1 MTAPVPYRTVNGAR
15 GHARSLWRSRAAL
28 FIALG
33 VLLLANVAV
42 LVVYRVFYD
51 VRLAA
56 LEETR
61 HSLAERRDQARAAV
75 EGAREAER
83 RLVELKKGLDA
94 FYGDVLGTRKK
105 RLASLLEDVDGI
117 TRKAGFSPPTITY
130 AEDAVPGA
138 ERMTISFQ
146 VEGRYADIKKLL
158 YAFETSPGFLV
169 PERVQVALD
178 ENAPDVLRVSLA
190 ISHYFRTDGARPVKR
205 PPRPVARPT
214 PKAAPAP
221 TAASVVP
228 E

>member
-1 MTAPVPYRTVNGAR
+1 MTAGAPRGTANGAR

-61 HSLAERRDQARAAV
+61 QSLAQRRDQARLAV
-75 EGAREAER
+75 GRSREAER
-83 RLVELKKGLDA
+83 RLAELKKGLDA
-94 FYGDVLGTRKK
+94 FYGDVLGTRKE

-117 TRKAGFSPPTITY
+117 TKRAGFAPPTITY
-130 AEDAVPGA
+130 AEDSVPGA

-146 VEGRYADIKKLL
+146 IEGRYADIKKLL
-158 YAFETSPGFLV
+158 YAFETSPRFLV
-169 PERVQVALD
+169 PERVQVSLD
-178 ENAPDVLRVSLA
+178 ENVPDVLRVSLA
-190 ISHYFRTDGARPVKR
+190 VSHYFRTEGTRPVKR
-205 PPRPVARPT
+205 PPRPVPRPT
-214 PKAAPAP
+214 PAAAPAS
-221 TAASVVP
+221 TAAAVVP

>member
-1 MTAPVPYRTVNGAR
+1 MTAGAPRGRANGAR

-51 VRLAA
+51 VRLAG

-61 HSLAERRDQARAAV
+61 QSLAQRRDQARLGV
-75 EGAREAER
+75 ERSREAER
-83 RLVELKKGLDA
+83 RLVALKKGLDA
-94 FYGDVLGTRKK
+94 FYIDALGTRKE

-117 TRKAGFSPPTITY
+117 TKRAGFSPATITY

-146 VEGRYADIKKLL
+146 IEGRYADVKKLL
-158 YAFETSPGFLV
+158 YAFETSPRFLV
-169 PERVQVALD
+169 PERVQVSLD
-178 ENAPDVLRVSLA
+178 ENVPDVLRVSLA
-190 ISHYFRTDGARPVKR
+190 ISHYFRAEGARPVKR

-214 PKAAPAP
+214 PAAAPAS
-221 TAASVVP
+221 TAAVVVP